1 MAPGQGN
8 TIEVPTDAELLQAQ
22 ADLWRHSFSYL
33 TSLALRCAVKLGVP
47 TAIHRLGGAA
57 SLADL
62 MAALSL
68 PASKL
73 PFVRRLMRVL
83 VVAGVLADTTSSD
96 GAGVERCYRL
106 TPLSRILVDGV
117 AADDHHVQTSFV
129 LTATSRQYLEAA
141 LALDEW
147 LRKDVALAPAPSPFE
162 DAHGAPLFD
171 DATALAID
179 PEFDAAAN
187 DALAAHDNLGVGT
200 LLREC
205 RDVFAGLRSLTDCC
219 GGDGTTARAIVR
231 AFPHIKVTV
240 LDLPKVI
247 DKVPKVDGA
256 IDYVAGDLFH
266 GVPPAQAVL
275 LKLVLHFWGDDDC
288 VKILG
293 ECKKAIPPRDK
304 GGKVIVV
311 DILMA
316 PDSLEPAMFETQV
329 LMDMAMM
336 VNTRGRQREEGEW
349 RDLFLGAGFSDYKI
363 AKKLGAR
370 AVFEV
375 YP

>member
-73 PFVRRLMRVL
+73 PFVPRLP
-83 VVAGVLADTTSSD
+83 
-96 GAGVERCYRL
+96 
-106 TPLSRILVDGV
+106 PLSRILVDGV
-117 AADDHHVQTSFV
+117 AAPPPHVQTSFV

-179 PEFDAAAN
+179 PEFDAAA
-187 DALAAHDNLGVGT
+187 D
-200 LLREC
+200 
-205 RDVFAGLRSLTDCC
+205 
-219 GGDGTTARAIVR
+219 TTARAIVR